1 MTLHR
6 RCARGLLVPLAVALT
21 LGACSSGE
29 EPDQTPSPT
38 PNASSASEAE
48 QPTGAPSEPSSEAAS
63 TEPKPTEEEESATP
77 AGSEKK
83 VSQEQIQAAI
93 DAFVKKHEGAD
104 EIPGSDITPSEL
116 AEGSEDVKVEPK
128 ECRDVYLGLQDSDLP
143 EGGRTHV
150 AMHRNTGL
158 GNVVWLSI
166 QEYETAEDAR
176 QMVTDGDEPG
186 PPQCKTMKIETN
198 GLAMTLE
205 YTQLDPPTFDNVDMA
220 SAMHVVQTI
229 PGGAS
234 TTTNSVLALKGNV
247 VVSSSLHSVEDS
259 LTPEEAEAIVRD
271 ALEAM
276 EQ

>member
-1 MTLHR
+1 M
-6 RCARGLLVPLAVALT
+6 RGFLVPLAGALT
-21 LGACSSGE
+21 LAACSSSE
-29 EPDQTPSPT
+29 EPSPT
-38 PNASSASEAE
+38 PSASSATEAE

-63 TEPKPTEEEESATP
+63 AEPQPTEESATP
-77 AGSEKK
+77 AATGEK

-93 DAFVKKHEGAD
+93 DAFVKKHKDAQ

-220 SAMHVVQTI
+220 SAMHIVQTI

-276 EQ
+276 ER

>member
-29 EPDQTPSPT
+29 EPDPTPSPT

-48 QPTGAPSEPSSEAAS
+48 PSTGAPSEPSSEAAS
-63 TEPKPTEEEESATP
+63 TEPKPTEESATP
-77 AGSEKK
+77 AGSEEK

-93 DAFVKKHEGAD
+93 DAFVKKHEGAQ
-104 EIPGSDITPSEL
+104 EIPGSDIKPSEL
-116 AEGSEDVKVEPK
+116 DEVSKGVKVEPK
-128 ECRDVYLGLQDSDLP
+128 ECKDAYLRLQDPDLP
-143 EGGRTHV
+143 QTGKTHV

-158 GNVVWLSI
+158 GNLVWLSI

-176 QMVTDGDEPG
+176 RMATLSDEPG
-186 PPQCKTMKIETN
+186 AAQCEKMKIEIN
-198 GLAMTLE
+198 GMTVTVE
-205 YTQLDPPTFDNVDMA
+205 YTKRKPPAFDNVDLT
-220 SAMHVVQTI
+220 SAMRLVETI

-259 LTPEEAEAIVRD
+259 FTPADADAIVRD

>member
-1 MTLHR
+1 MYLNR
-6 RCARGLLVPLAVALT
+6 RRAGAVLLPLVAMLS
-21 LGACSSGE
+21 LGACSNGDE
-29 EPDQTPSPT
+29 PSPT
-38 PNASSASEAE
+38 ESPTHSASSAPTPSSTSEA
-48 QPTGAPSEPSSEAAS
+48 QQATASPSEPSSDAS
-63 TEPKPTEEEESATP
+63 PATS
-77 AGSEKK
+77 GEK
-83 VSQEQIQAAI
+83 VSKEQIQAAI
-93 DAFVKKHEGAD
+93 DAFVKKHKDAQ

-116 AEGSEDVKVEPK
+116 AEGSEDVKIEPK

-143 EGGRTHV
+143 EGGKTHV

-176 QMVTDGDEPG
+176 QMVIDGDEPG
-186 PPQCKTMKIETN
+186 PPQCKKMKIETK
-198 GLAMTLE
+198 GIDMTLE
-205 YTQLDPPTFDNVDMA
+205 YTQLDPPTFDNVDMT
-220 SAMHVVQTI
+220 SAMHMVQTI

>member
-1 MTLHR
+1 MNLHR
-6 RCARGLLVPLAVALT
+6 RSARGLLVPLAAALT

-29 EPDQTPSPT
+29 EPRPTESPT
-38 PNASSASEAE
+38 PSASSAPSPSETE
-48 QPTGAPSEPSSEAAS
+48 QPTKAPSEPSSEAS
-63 TEPKPTEEEESATP
+63 PATS
-77 AGSEKK
+77 GEK

-93 DAFVKKHEGAD
+93 DAFVQKHEGAQ

-220 SAMHVVQTI
+220 SAMHMVQTI

-259 LTPEEAEAIVRD
+259 LTPEEAEVIVRD